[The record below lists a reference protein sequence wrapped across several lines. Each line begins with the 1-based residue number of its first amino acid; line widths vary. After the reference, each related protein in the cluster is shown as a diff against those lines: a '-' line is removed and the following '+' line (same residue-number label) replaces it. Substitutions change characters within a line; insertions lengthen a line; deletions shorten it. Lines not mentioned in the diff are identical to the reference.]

1 MRNNEGFRYLVI
13 PLILRS
19 VLGLNQCPV
28 VSPWK
33 EQAKILCG
41 TGLDFHQLIPQ
52 SSWLK
57 WYITKLQFDYFQQF
71 IFLLDK
77 IYYLRGRFKRPV
89 DIVGPDTK
97 NLLWLQ
103 CILWFPVLLFL
114 IGTSSFRLIVD
125 HSRYIG
131 SALIQIPDHRR
142 AGQQLAAVLLLSLC
156 KDIGDQNEKL

>member
-1 MRNNEGFRYLVI
+1 MTNNKGFRYLVR
-13 PLILRS
+13 PLIFRS
-19 VLGLNQCPV
+19 VLALNQCPV

-41 TGLDFHQLIPQ
+41 TSLDFHQLIPQ

-71 IFLLDK
+71 IFLIDK
-77 IYYLRGRFKRPV
+77 IYSLHGRFIRPV

-103 CILWFPVLLFL
+103 CIIWFQVLLFL
-114 IGTSSFRLIVD
+114 VGTSSFRLIVD

-131 SALIQIPDHRR
+131 SELIQIPDDRR
-142 AGQQLAAVLLLSLC
+142 AGQLQLAAVLLLSLC
-156 KDIGDQNEKL
+156 KDIGDYK